1 MACLTPEACVR
12 SRLELCQLHQTNC
25 TVLDWLDLLQ
35 TNEHFMIMNQA
46 EAWKGKGS
54 LTVGLGQTYGAPLK
68 LSIRGFIL
76 GERSEI
82 SSPEFVGFNAL
93 GMENL
98 SQATSAAET
107 CFTESLHACVDA
119 KVEKGDKVAIIC
131 FQAAL
136 SMESHSK
143 VRFRFKFSQAR
154 L

>member
-1 MACLTPEACVR
+1 
-12 SRLELCQLHQTNC
+12 
-25 TVLDWLDLLQ
+25 LDWLDLLQ
-35 TNEHFMIMNQA
+35 TDEHFMMMNQA
-46 EAWKGKGS
+46 EAWEGKGS
-54 LTVGLGQTYGAPLK
+54 LTVGLSRTYGAPLK

-82 SSPEFVGFNAL
+82 SSPEFVSFNAL
-93 GMENL
+93 GMESL

-136 SMESHSK
+136 SMENHSK
-143 VRFRFKFSQAR
+143 VRFRSKFSQAR